1 MSKITDFTFPSS
13 AGRCQIHARQWLPE
27 DGQYVGIVQ
36 LVHGIA
42 EHIERYDEFAR
53 FLNEHH
59 YIVVGNDH
67 LGHGASVASPEDYG
81 YFADKDGWMHVS
93 NDTRTLQIM
102 TQRSFPDLPYF
113 LFGHSMGSFLTRTY
127 LIRFPGT
134 VDGAVICGTGHMSD
148 ALIRSGKVAANAER
162 LRIGRRGKSKLLAN
176 LSFGSYNNQFKPTR
190 TEYDWLSANE
200 ENVDAYIN
208 DPLCGFDTTVGL
220 FLDLMDG
227 LTFIKDPKHLAHM
240 KKDMPVFF
248 IAGGLDPVGE
258 SGDAVRRA
266 YLSFKDAGMTNL
278 DIRIYPGLRHE
289 ILNELAKDMVYDD
302 VLNWLETQRGREEAL

>member
-13 AGRCQIHARQWLPE
+13 SGLCQIHARQWLPE
-27 DGQYVGIVQ
+27 EEPYVGVVQ

-42 EHIERYDEFAR
+42 EHIGRYDAFAR
-53 FLNEHH
+53 FLNSHG

-67 LGHGASVASPEDYG
+67 LGHGTSVASEAYRG
-81 YFADKDGWMHVS
+81 YFADRDGWTHVS

-102 TQRSFPDLPYF
+102 TARRFPNLPYF

-134 VDGAVICGTGHMSD
+134 VDGAVLCGTGQMRL
-148 ALIRSGKVAANAER
+148 AVIRAGRAAAQVEKRR
-162 LRIGRRGKSKLLAN
+162 LGAKGKSRLISQLC
-176 LSFGSYNNQFKPTR
+176 FGSYNNQFKPAR
-190 TEYDWLSANE
+190 TAYDWLSINT
-200 ENVDAYIN
+200 ENVDAYMA

-220 FLDLMDG
+220 FLDLLDG
-227 LTFIKDPKHLAHM
+227 LTLIEDPKQLAHM
-240 KKDMPVFF
+240 QKEMPVFF

-258 SGDAVRRA
+258 SGEGVRQA
-266 YLSFKDAGMTNL
+266 YLSFRESGMKDV

-289 ILNELAKDMVYDD
+289 ILNEVGCEMVYDD
-302 VLNWLETQRGREEAL
+302 VLSWLERQRERAQ